1 MYLNSRG
8 KPRILQNPQGLEQE
22 KGNNKKTKGRRCREK
37 KTTKV
42 RALHAAIIHY
52 KALQK
57 HVALQRHC
65 YHIYSLALTNI
76 PCLLLECFY
85 VQKAPIHVY
94 QIYQSKPYHFRSSEI
109 KCVPKNSQKPN
120 TESIVQNRKDENLPV
135 SG

>member
-8 KPRILQNPQGLEQE
+8 KPRTLQNPQGLEQE
-22 KGNNKKTKGRRCREK
+22 KGNNKKQKVEDSE
-37 KTTKV
+37 KTTKI
-42 RALHAAIIHY
+42 RALHAAIIYY

-76 PCLLLECFY
+76 PCLLLECFC
-85 VQKAPIHVY
+85 VQKAPIHVC